1 MPDRFVQTLVPVV
14 VALAV
19 LVAARHVDAEGK
31 PPVPAAELQE
41 PAKKAATEIYGGRFK
56 QAKTVAEK
64 TALATEMTEAAAKV
78 QGGSPD
84 QYVLLKIAADVA
96 ATAGDA
102 PTALQAVEKMAERFD
117 LPGPKLTAERC

>member
-64 TALATEMTEAAAKV
+64 TALATEMTE
-78 QGGSPD
+78 GRRRSR
-84 QYVLLKIAADVA
+84 
-96 ATAGDA
+96 AGRR
-102 PTALQAVEKMAERFD
+102 TS
-117 LPGPKLTAERC
+117 TCC